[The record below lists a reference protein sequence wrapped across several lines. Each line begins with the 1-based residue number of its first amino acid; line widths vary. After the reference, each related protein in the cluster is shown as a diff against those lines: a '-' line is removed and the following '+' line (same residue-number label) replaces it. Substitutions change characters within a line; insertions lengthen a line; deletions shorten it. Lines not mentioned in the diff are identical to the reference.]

1 MHLVTRLIVRLR
13 KSVAMSKKYKGK
25 TCVYCADN
33 VSITGDHVFAREFF
47 LEHER
52 DNLPQVPICDECNN
66 KKSTLE
72 HYLTSVL
79 PFGGLH
85 SHAKENLAKMVP
97 KRLHKNRKLHKALK
111 NGIAYIEVGD
121 SKNMVIPIEGDF
133 VTELF
138 GYVAKGLAWYHW
150 KTIIAKTRFVFST
163 ALTNT
168 GERLFNEYFFTLN
181 AKKHI
186 TNTIGSNSFSYTGV
200 QYVEDDQITIWL
212 FKIYAGLAMLGG
224 DNEKELINSIGVL
237 TVPSH
242 LEEKIVSIFT
252 DHNTT

>member
-1 MHLVTRLIVRLR
+1 
-13 KSVAMSKKYKGK
+13 MSKKYKGK

-52 DNLPQVPICDECNN
+52 YNLPQVPTCGKCNN
-66 KKSTLE
+66 KKSTIE

-97 KRLHKNRKLHKALK
+97 KRLDKNRKLRKALK
-111 NGIAYIEVGD
+111 NGMAYIEVGD

-138 GYVAKGLAWYHW
+138 GYTAKGLAWHHW
-150 KTIIAKTRFVFST
+150 KTVIAKTSFVFST
-163 ALTNT
+163 ALTNI
-168 GERLFNEYFFTLN
+168 GERFFNEYFFALN
-181 AKKHI
+181 AKERI
-186 TNTIGSNSFSYTGV
+186 TNTVGTNSFSYTGV
-200 QYVEDDQITIWL
+200 QAIDDDQITIWL
-212 FKIYAGLAMLGG
+212 FKIYAGLSMLGV
-224 DNEKELINSIGVL
+224 DNGKEFTNSIGVL
-237 TVPSH
+237 TGPSH
-242 LEEKIVSIFT
+242 LEENIVSFFN